1 MDVRSTVGAF
11 PVARVLLGRG
21 GGCGGRNP
29 QWLWTLGKRREK
41 EEDVVPSCLGEQLQG
56 AGVRDKGSDLVKEGP
71 AFVHS
76 YPLA

>member
-1 MDVRSTVGAF
+1 MDVPSTVRAF

-21 GGCGGRNP
+21 GGCGGRNR
-29 QWLWTLGKRREK
+29 QWLWTLCTRREK
-41 EEDVVPSCLGEQLQG
+41 EEDVVPSRLGEQLQG
-56 AGVRDKGSDLVKEGP
+56 AGVRDKRSDLVKEGP